1 MTPVRAAPERSTKNA
16 VGEGEYAHMTTKQYW
31 AKMDQI
37 FDSKSLSAVQKK
49 DELAKVLKTGYD
61 ESLDILCVCNETEEG
76 QAHQIYVNL
85 DEDNPLSVGNRYML
99 CYTGHN
105 RAIHDTHAPLYPKT
119 ALILELPTRD
129 MLNNIF
135 NKRVIGGLIFNRYLS
150 NAIILHKT
158 VLERYIKGEKPLPP
172 NFVDTP
178 MPYPLQYP
186 HDITPEML
194 GLMHQLKK
202 TMDRDPDGFKKFM
215 AKMAKEQNNKK

>member
-1 MTPVRAAPERSTKNA
+1 
-16 VGEGEYAHMTTKQYW
+16 MTTEQYW

-37 FDSKSLSAVQKK
+37 FDSKSLSSVQKK

-61 ESLDILCVCNETEEG
+61 ENLDILCVCNETEEG

-158 VLERYIKGEKPLPP
+158 VLEGYIKGERPLPP

-186 HDITPEML
+186 HGITPEML
-194 GLMHQLKK
+194 DLMHQLEK
-202 TMDRDPDGFKKFM
+202 TMDKGPDGFTKFM